1 MNALT
6 KRVIMFT
13 LGLMLAGA
21 IPAGALTRH
30 VVVVPRVGVYRPLV
44 YDRYWG
50 PWSPYAYGYP
60 YGYGYPY
67 HGAAADIRTEITPK
81 NAEVYVDGYFAGRH
95 RLRWSVP
102 GAARRAWRSCDQH
115 PSGRIPNPDRGRV
128 RQAGFDVQDEGDA
141 AAACGRRGERTCSHP
156 IGANRSRIGL
166 LTSTSAFPPRAAIRA
181 ALNII

>member
-81 NAEVYVDGYFAGRH
+81 NAEVYVDGYFAGRATDFDGAFQALH
-95 RLRWSVP
+95 VVP
-102 GAARRAWRSCDQH
+102 GGHAISIRLDGFRTLTEDVY
-115 PSGRIPNPDRGRV
+115 V
-128 RQAGFDVQDEGDA
+128 RPDEGDA

>member
-13 LGLMLAGA
+13 LGLMLSGA

-67 HGAAADIRTEITPK
+67 HSAAADIRTEITPK
-81 NAEVYVDGYFAGRH
+81 NAEVYVDGYFAGRAIDFDGAFQALH
-95 RLRWSVP
+95 VVP
-102 GAARRAWRSCDQH
+102 GGHAISIRLDGFRTLTQDVYVRPDSTFKMKATLQPLAVGEMSAPVPA
-115 PSGRIPNPDRGRV
+115 PSAPTGH
-128 RQAGFDVQDEGDA
+128 A
-141 AAACGRRGERTCSHP
+141 
-156 IGANRSRIGL
+156 
-166 LTSTSAFPPRAAIRA
+166 SAY
-181 ALNII
+181 

>member
-21 IPAGALTRH
+21 IPVSALTRH
-30 VVVVPRVGVYRPLV
+30 VVVVPRVGVYRPMV

-67 HGAAADIRTEITPK
+67 HSAAADIRTEITPK
-81 NAEVYVDGYFAGRH
+81 NAEVYVDGYFAGRAIDFDGAFQALH
-95 RLRWSVP
+95 VVP
-102 GAARRAWRSCDQH
+102 GGHAISIRLNGFRTLTEDVYVRPDSTFKLKATLRPLAAGEASAPVPT
-115 PSGRIPNPDRGRV
+115 PSTPTGH
-128 RQAGFDVQDEGDA
+128 A
-141 AAACGRRGERTCSHP
+141 
-156 IGANRSRIGL
+156 
-166 LTSTSAFPPRAAIRA
+166 SAY
-181 ALNII
+181 